1 MHWHETIQGKPAA
14 VDATNRFTGAAAV
27 ASGSN
32 VVTVE
37 AVDSSGNGTVANYQV
52 GISASSRTF
61 TYDANGNLTADG
73 SRTFEWD
80 ARNQLLAVNVGT
92 HRTEFV
98 YDGLQRRV
106 RIIEIDNGVTTKDSR
121 FVWCKGTICE
131 QRAGDGATVERRFM
145 KHGEQVG
152 GAARLFVR
160 DHLGSVSAVTDGAV
174 NTLARY
180 EYDPWGRRGLVI
192 GTDSTAVG
200 FTGHWFHAP
209 SELWL
214 TQYRAYDADLG
225 RWISEDPIKHRGDG
239 PNLSAYVLNEPV
251 TRIDPL
257 GLQGIQVRD
266 DFPQCAVGPAAA
278 VWFHH
283 RRGTVDDRY
292 AHCLA
297 SCLIAK
303 TCGQDAAK
311 AAEDAKE
318 RLDLFLCYQVG
329 RQGNC
334 ESAEQKTDYADNARG
349 RDHAKSCPSVDCRWA
364 CNDLK
369 GKGPGDPGPHANANK
384 K

>member
-1 MHWHETIQGKPAA
+1 L
-14 VDATNRFTGAAAV
+14 V
-27 ASGSN
+27 
-32 VVTVE
+32 
-37 AVDSSGNGTVANYQV
+37 
-52 GISASSRTF
+52 
-61 TYDANGNLTADG
+61 
-73 SRTFEWD
+73 
-80 ARNQLLAVNVGT
+80 
-92 HRTEFV
+92 
-98 YDGLQRRV
+98 
-106 RIIEIDNGVTTKDSR
+106 
-121 FVWCKGTICE
+121 
-131 QRAGDGATVERRFM
+131 

-180 EYDPWGRRGLVI
+180 QYDPWGRRDLVV
-192 GTDSTAVG
+192 GTESTAVG

-225 RWISEDPIKHRGDG
+225 RWISEDPIKERGDG
-239 PNLSAYVLNEPV
+239 PNLSAYVLNEPL

-257 GLQGIQVRD
+257 GLQHIVVGGGVRD
-266 DFPQCAVGPAAA
+266 DFPQCAVGAAAA

-283 RRGTVDDRY
+283 RRGDIDDRY

-303 TCGQDAAK
+303 TCGQAAAK
-311 AAEDAKE
+311 AAESSKE
-318 RLDLFLCYQVG
+318 RLDVFLCYQVG

-334 ESAEQKTDYADNARG
+334 TSAEQDDDYLDNARG
-349 RDHAKSCPSVDCRWA
+349 RDHAKCPGVDCRSA

-369 GKGPGDPGPHANANK
+369 GKGPGEPGPHANANQK
-384 K
+384 